1 MEFSAGALWKQVF
14 WKSNFLNLIS
24 EGCIFNYLT
33 EEMGQSKSI
42 SKSTV
47 PAYVYF

>member
-1 MEFSAGALWKQVF
+1 MEFQPVPCENKFF

-24 EGCIFNYLT
+24 EGCIFNYST
-33 EEMGQSKSI
+33 EEMAQSKSI